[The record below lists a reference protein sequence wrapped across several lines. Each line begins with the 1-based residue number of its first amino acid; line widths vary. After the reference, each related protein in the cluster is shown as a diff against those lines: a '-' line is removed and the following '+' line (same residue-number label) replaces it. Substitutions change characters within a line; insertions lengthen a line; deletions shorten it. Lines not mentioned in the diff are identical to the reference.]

1 MAPIQN
7 EFTIPYLE
15 QFRPER
21 PKKDVHTGIVFNDEL
36 DERLAF
42 MKLVQQHLDK
52 VKMNAKEGL
61 QKDENDG
68 CFLSA
73 DGDTKPTKRKT

>member
-15 QFRPER
+15 HFQPNR
-21 PKKDVHTGIVFNDEL
+21 PKKDVHAGIVFNDEL

-42 MKLVQQHLDK
+42 LKLVQQHLDQG
-52 VKMNAKEGL
+52 KMK
-61 QKDENDG
+61 
-68 CFLSA
+68 C
-73 DGDTKPTKRKT
+73 